1 MFRAYIASE
10 FCVSKYQMNENQSL
24 VKQSTTS
31 QFWRD
36 SLWFKDFMTYV
47 NMFPHSQ
54 QVMIF
59 MPLLCKLCGCSK
71 MLHIFGSSWL
81 VASEVR
87 TIPLIHINMNSC
99 LNFFFFLA
107 TTKCIIV
114 ISYSRMFILRRLLPW
129 VVKVLCYLAVNQLCN
144 SSEMF
149 CILHWDNLEWSCCTL
164 KCTWSCM
171 NHKFSLVSNF
181 NSDKWWKKLA
191 MGQLHFGTFLHKWVV
206 FWWES
211 FSGIQYVWQIFESE
225 TIAFTPLLKWFHLFL
240 YLKNFSIVWKLYS
253 TQCTTETLCISL

>member
-1 MFRAYIASE
+1 
-10 FCVSKYQMNENQSL
+10 
-24 VKQSTTS
+24 
-31 QFWRD
+31 
-36 SLWFKDFMTYV
+36 
-47 NMFPHSQ
+47 
-54 QVMIF
+54 
-59 MPLLCKLCGCSK
+59 
-71 MLHIFGSSWL
+71 
-81 VASEVR
+81 
-87 TIPLIHINMNSC
+87 
-99 LNFFFFLA
+99 
-107 TTKCIIV
+107 
-114 ISYSRMFILRRLLPW
+114 MFILRRLLPW

-240 YLKNFSIVWKLYS
+240 YLKKFFNSAETILNTVHNWDTVYFSVNGNFLFLWLCVYFLWVSVFFKCVSMQSNKTLVAVLCYS
-253 TQCTTETLCISL
+253 NLILFPKTQLFFFLQSPSTLIAFNCILSNWPSPS